1 MGCGNAGAMHSKHK
15 GSKRVP
21 RSAHCY
27 LHQARALTGP
37 VDVPMTVHENQAT
50 GPGRNSALRRALTL
64 YPPIRYPAILAR
76 GSGCFSNC

>member
-27 LHQARALTGP
+27 LQIG
-37 VDVPMTVHENQAT
+37 MNN
-50 GPGRNSALRRALTL
+50 PGIIQRL
-64 YPPIRYPAILAR
+64 
-76 GSGCFSNC
+76 